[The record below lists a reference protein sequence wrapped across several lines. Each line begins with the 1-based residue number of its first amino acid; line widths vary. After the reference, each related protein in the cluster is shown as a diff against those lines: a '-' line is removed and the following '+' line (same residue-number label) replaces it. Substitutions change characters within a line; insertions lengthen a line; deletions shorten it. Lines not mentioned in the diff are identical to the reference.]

1 VREIIHLV
9 FKCAE
14 RWTIFE
20 LGTSPVSL
28 VRVKNGSKR
37 LKRPRVLDVEEF
49 FVLLKHMSEP
59 NRTMVLAAQCLD
71 LRVNEILGLRW
82 GDSNFEDR
90 SVLVQRSVVG
100 GRVDDLKTEYSR
112 DDVPLNARL
121 AEVLLKWR
129 SASVFPLDED

>member
-1 VREIIHLV
+1 
-9 FKCAE
+9 
-14 RWTIFE
+14 
-20 LGTSPVSL
+20 
-28 VRVKNGSKR
+28 
-37 LKRPRVLDVEEF
+37 
-49 FVLLKHMSEP
+49 
-59 NRTMVLAAQCLD
+59 MVLAAQCLD